1 MSFFWSLSNNMK
13 ETLPS
18 GEICSSLHTYMTWSD
33 QMPWI
38 INRYHRNKRLEN
50 STWLDGKLLNWTQ
63 FLAQILNVNIHCKN
77 QTKCHTSC
85 HRVFCCSPYTCIH
98 SPLISTESRLSCVYI
113 FLAPLAS
120 PPSWDVSS
128 WQVKIEQINSF
139 HSASLN

>member
-1 MSFFWSLSNNMK
+1 MK

-98 SPLISTESRLSCVYI
+98 SPLISTESRLSCSIY
-113 FLAPLAS
+113 FFG
-120 PPSWDVSS
+120 SS
-128 WQVKIEQINSF
+128 CLSSKLRRVILTSQDWTNKQF
-139 HSASLN
+139 SLCFFELEE